1 VIDLTGANLIG
12 YLLRV
17 IRDAVSRNPRFN
29 STLGQ
34 VTSQSN
40 NMIQYGDTQ
49 VTVRDV
55 TSSGNRLS
63 PDYFMCNTYGR
74 VLVAKVENKEGTFIE
89 WTNETDKTR
98 QTPEA
103 GVYYLSIDA
112 VNQETNDVD
121 ISITKFRWVEGRY
134 NNAVGSIAYLRQGID
149 GTTLTAKDLAT
160 GDTVAIKG
168 FSTFVILQVP
178 TETLQLYDANNNP
191 LVPLTD
197 FWYQR
202 PVSEVIIQSTVGGPE
217 VANITTPWVSFTL
230 TDQDGYELRQGIDW
244 NFYGLNFIQLN
255 TWSPMGSTIT
265 ANVIRKLD
273 PSTVSGTNPENIL
286 PVNIL
291 PNESLAAGQ
300 VFIHT
305 NTNDY
310 YSATVNPDGTV
321 TLPNLLQPGD
331 NVRWEVRIAA
341 GIVTCRGKK
350 FALNGLY
357 QTYWDAN
364 APTEYPDATDINKKG
379 AAVYVIDPTTKQR
392 VDVFPGLSIAIG
404 DSVVVDDQSAIIVSP
419 ETTETYEVYG
429 SKENLTFTLDFRA
442 NDLQTASDLSEL
454 VKQRLLVMS
463 RQDMERDGITIFEAP
478 RSFRSSQRDG
488 SGTAP
493 TFTVSLS
500 VSASADWKVF
510 VPKITRVARFEINDT
525 MYLPDFQGK
534 LQMAPRVQALGSTR
548 FQFVRHYS

>member
-1 VIDLTGANLIG
+1 MIDLTGANLIG

-17 IRDAVSRNPRFN
+17 IRDTVARNPRFN
-29 STLGQ
+29 ATLGQ
-34 VTSQSN
+34 VTHTSN

-49 VTVRDV
+49 ITVTGV

-63 PDYFMCNTYGR
+63 PDYFMCNQYGR
-74 VLVAKVENKEGTFIE
+74 TLVAKVENKEGTFIE
-89 WTNETDKTR
+89 WTNETDKTG

-103 GVYYLSIDA
+103 GVYYLNVDA
-112 VNQETNDVD
+112 VNEQTNDVD
-121 ISITKFRWVEGRY
+121 FTLQKFRWVEGKY
-134 NNAVGSIAYLRQGID
+134 HNAVGSIAYLRQGID
-149 GTTLTAKDLAT
+149 GTTLTAKDAT
-160 GDTVAIKG
+160 TGATVAIHG
-168 FSTFVILQVP
+168 FTTYVILQVP

-191 LVPLTD
+191 LTPLTD

-202 PVSEVIIQSTVGGPE
+202 PVSEVIIQSTAGGPE

-230 TDQDGYELRQGIDW
+230 TDQDGYQLRQGIDW
-244 NFYGLNFIQLN
+244 NFFGLNFIQLG

-265 ANVIRKLD
+265 ANVIRKID
-273 PSTVSGTNPENIL
+273 PTTVSGTNPENIL
-286 PVNIL
+286 QVGVM

-310 YSATVNPDGTV
+310 YNATVNANGTV

-331 NVRWEVRIAA
+331 NVNWEVRIAS
-341 GIVTCRGKK
+341 GTSTCRGKK
-350 FALNGLY
+350 FAINGLY
-357 QTYWDAN
+357 LTTLDTA
-364 APTEYPDATDINKKG
+364 G
-379 AAVYVIDPTTKQR
+379 AVQFVTDPTTKLR
-392 VDVFPGLSIAIG
+392 TEVLPGLAIAIG

-429 SKENLTFTLDFRA
+429 SKENVTFTLEFRA
-442 NDLQTASDLSEL
+442 NDLQTSSDLSEL
-454 VKQRLLVMS
+454 V
-463 RQDMERDGITIFEAP
+463 RQQILIKGRQNMEADGITIFEAP
-478 RSFRSSQRDG
+478 RSYRSSQRDG

-493 TFTVSLS
+493 TYTYSLS

-510 VPKITRVARFEINDT
+510 IPKLTRVARFEINDT

-534 LQMAPRVQALGSTR
+534 LQMPPRVQTLGMTR
-548 FQFVRHYS
+548 FQYVRWYS